1 MFDLFES
8 DVRANQAEMDKQ
20 AAEEESN
27 KRTLELEQSVKELE
41 IMLQE
46 LQASS
51 AREAEVARRRL
62 EEQAEAVVTDPV
74 ELAKKVGVSP
84 NSIKKIESNCG
95 RRSGDL
101 RSFKEQDCSS
111 PAAGER
117 NYYQERVARCLT
129 PSLQKICQMPK
140 FKQNGEDV
148 SGVARLLLK
157 KLSSDNDSAGDN
169 SVKGTPRWRRK
180 RRHKYKAS
188 RKLDFDGHRHIIGKE
203 LDGVLRELGES
214 WRTTFR
220 AGERDAAAR
229 ILQMTLT
236 SIPQRRGRV
245 SDWLGPMYFDE
256 VLPVERNS
264 NIRLLNKAD
273 IKSGTKFRNRYT
285 NTSLGTCPHTG
296 LGLGCTTCQ
305 LATMPTMS
313 PHS

>member
-1 MFDLFES
+1 MFDFLVS
-8 DVRANQAEMDKQ
+8 DDRANQAEMDKQ
-20 AAEEESN
+20 AAVEESK
-27 KRTLELEQSVKELE
+27 KRTLELEQSVKAAEEASKKRTLELEQSVKALE

-51 AREAEVARRRL
+51 VREAEVARRRL
-62 EEQAEAVVTDPV
+62 EEQAGAVVTDPV

-84 NSIKKIESNCG
+84 NSIKKIESNCIG
-95 RRSGDL
+95 EL
-101 RSFKEQDCSS
+101 RSFKEQDCTS

-140 FKQNGEDV
+140 FKHGEDV

-157 KLSSDNDSAGDN
+157 KVTAAKGTNNSAGDN

-188 RKLDFDGHRHIIGKE
+188 RKLNFDGHRHFLGKE

-214 WRTTFR
+214 WRSTFR

-256 VLPVERNS
+256 VLSVERNS
-264 NIRLLNKAD
+264 NIRLLNKSDKAN
-273 IKSGTKFRNRYT
+273 FRNRYT
-285 NTSLGTCPHTG
+285 NTSLGTCHRTG
-296 LGLGCTTCQ
+296 LGLGYG
-305 LATMPTMS
+305 
-313 PHS
+313 